1 MLRTVPRCIRPA
13 VLPAALSAA
22 LLLGACASQ
31 GPAPVADLAVA
42 RTSLAQAESAG
53 ASQFAPVELLSA
65 RDKLSRAEVAMNDK
79 RFNDA
84 RVLSNEATAD
94 ADVAERKARAVK
106 ATKTAADLQRANA
119 VLGTELNRVP
129 AQ

>member
-1 MLRTVPRCIRPA
+1 MLRTVPRLIRPA
-13 VLPAALSAA
+13 VLSAV
-22 LLLGACASQ
+22 LVLGACASQ

-53 ASQFAPVELLSA
+53 ASQYAPIELLSA

-84 RVLSNEATAD
+84 RALSNEAAAD

-106 ATKTAADLQRANA
+106 ATKTASELQRSNT
-119 VLGTELNRVP
+119 VLGTELNRAP
-129 AQ
+129 GQ